1 MAERGTLTLVLG
13 GARSGKSSFAERLAT
28 AWAGEATANAA
39 GAAPP
44 PSGAGRVTSS
54 DETTAPSAGR
64 VTYLA
69 TAQALDDEMRERI
82 TRHQAD
88 RPANWTT
95 VECPLDVPQA
105 VREHAAGTD
114 VFLLDCVTFWVTNLL
129 FAAGAGGEQQPEGL
143 GDFTKEFIA
152 ADVERAAALRVE
164 RALDALLAAVHA
176 TGATLIAVSNE
187 VGLGLVPEY
196 PLSRLYR
203 DELGRANHRLAA
215 ASARAYLLVAGLP
228 LDLKALAAAP
238 PASAALDAGSPH
250 DLSAHSSSVLFPPNH
265 PSDEEPLP

>member
-1 MAERGTLTLVLG
+1 MAERGSLTLVLG
-13 GARSGKSSFAERLAT
+13 GARSGKSTFAEQLAT
-28 AWAGEATANAA
+28 AWAGQAAANAA

-44 PSGAGRVTSS
+44 PSGAGRVT
-54 DETTAPSAGR
+54 PSASPPAGR

-69 TAQALDDEMRERI
+69 TAQALDDEMRQRVA
-82 TRHQAD
+82 RHQAD
-88 RPANWTT
+88 RPGGWTT
-95 VECPLDVPQA
+95 VECPLEVPAA

-129 FAAGAGGEQQPEGL
+129 FAEGAGGEQRPAGL
-143 GDFTKEFIA
+143 GDFTKDFIPA
-152 ADVERAAALRVE
+152 EVERAAGLRVE
-164 RALDALLAAVHA
+164 RELDALFAALHD

-215 ASARAYLLVAGLP
+215 AAARAYLLVAGLP
-228 LDLKALAAAP
+228 LDLKALAAPPPDAAASPDP
-238 PASAALDAGSPH
+238 PAS
-250 DLSAHSSSVLFPPNH
+250 SSSALLPPNR
-265 PSDEEPLP
+265 PSDEEPQP